1 MKIKQP
7 RIHRRPEYPDFCWS
21 RNLTKTALKKLIRAG
36 DLDAT
41 ALVLREANMNE
52 VWDYTDPYFV
62 QANLE
67 NLLPRLG
74 RRKELWK
81 YAIDGWEKLGLL

>member
-1 MKIKQP
+1 MKVKQT
-7 RIHRRPEYPDFCWS
+7 RIRRRPECPDFCWS
-21 RNLTKTALKKLIRAG
+21 RNLTKAALKKLIKAG
-36 DLDAT
+36 DLDAA

-81 YAIDGWEKLGLL
+81 YAIDGWKKLGLL

>member
-1 MKIKQP
+1 MKVKQT
-7 RIHRRPEYPDFCWS
+7 RVRKRSECPDFCWS

-52 VWDYTDPYFV
+52 VWDYTDPSFV

-81 YAIDGWEKLGLL
+81 YAIDGWKKLGLL